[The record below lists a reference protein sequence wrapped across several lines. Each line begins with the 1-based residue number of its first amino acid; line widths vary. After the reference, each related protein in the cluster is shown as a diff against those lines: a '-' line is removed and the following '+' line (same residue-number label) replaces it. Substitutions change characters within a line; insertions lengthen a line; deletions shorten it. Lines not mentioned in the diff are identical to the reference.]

1 MDDALVAWDD
11 EDDPDGN
18 VAHIAQYGLTPD
30 EVEDVLLD
38 PTSSRGFSHS
48 SGLPCRFGHT
58 RTGRHIVVI
67 FSEESDDPRVVRPV
81 TAYDVPEPA

>member
-11 EDDPDGN
+11 EHDPDGN
-18 VAHIAQYGLTPD
+18 VAHIAQHGLTPE

-38 PTSSRGFSHS
+38 PASSRGFSRS
-48 SGLPCRFGHT
+48 SGLPTRFGHT